1 MVQLIPL
8 ADGRSMWL
16 DEKGKLAVD
25 PKPVNAEAVRPAAAP
40 HGGRRLMGEIILLI
54 WLAAW
59 LVWVASG
66 SKP

>member
-1 MVQLIPL
+1 
-8 ADGRSMWL
+8 MWL
-16 DEKGKLAVD
+16 DEKGKLALD